1 MTQRIGLGVLISGG
15 GTTLENLITESQA
28 GRLPADVKVVIS
40 SRADAYGLI
49 RAKNHGIDHHV
60 VPSKKYRPSTGLGT
74 PSAGSGPRAE
84 STGSPAPG
92 RGTVSLSNG
101 RPGEAPDWVGMSAE
115 ICHVLDRYEV
125 DLVVLAGFMCQFVI
139 SPRYEGRVMNIHP
152 ALIPAF
158 CGPGLYGH
166 KVHEAVLAHGV
177 KVTGCTVHFADQ
189 RYDHGPII
197 IQRPVP
203 VLDDDTPET
212 LAQRVFAQECIA
224 YPEAIR
230 LFAEGRLKVEGRRV
244 LILAPD
250 DPPAKP

>member
-1 MTQRIGLGVLISGG
+1 VTQRIGLGVLISGG
-15 GTTLENLITESQA
+15 GTTLENLIAESQA
-28 GRLPADVKVVIS
+28 GRLPAEVKVVIS

-49 RAKNHGIDHHV
+49 RAKNHGIDHYV
-60 VPSKKYRPSTGLGT
+60 VPSKKYR
-74 PSAGSGPRAE
+74 R
-84 STGSPAPG
+84 
-92 RGTVSLSNG
+92 V
-101 RPGEAPDWVGMSAE
+101 GEEPDWVGMSAE

-125 DLVVLAGFMCQFVI
+125 DLIVLAGFMCQFVI

-166 KVHEAVLAHGV
+166 KVHEAVLAQGV

-250 DPPAKP
+250 GPPAKP

>member
-1 MTQRIGLGVLISGG
+1 VTRTIGLGVLISGG
-15 GTTLENLITESQA
+15 GTTLENLVAKGKA
-28 GRLPADVKVVIS
+28 GEVPAEVKVVIS

-49 RAKNHGIDHHV
+49 RAKNHGIDHYV
-60 VPSKKYRPSTGLGT
+60 VPSRKYRPVGQ
-74 PSAGSGPRAE
+74 P
-84 STGSPAPG
+84 
-92 RGTVSLSNG
+92 
-101 RPGEAPDWVGMSAE
+101 PDWVGMSAE
-115 ICHVLDRYEV
+115 ICKLLDRYEV

-139 SPRYEGRVMNIHP
+139 PPRYEGRVMNIHP
-152 ALIPAF
+152 ALLPGF

-166 KVHEAVLAHGV
+166 KVHEAVLEHGV
-177 KVTGCTVHFADQ
+177 KVSGCTVHFADQ

-212 LAQRVFAQECIA
+212 LAQRVFAEECIA

-244 LILAPD
+244 LILAPQ
-250 DPPAKP
+250 DPQKNI